1 MVLSV
6 DKGSSTRARTEY
18 RPVTQPAEAP
28 EKRLYTVASL
38 GRALK
43 NHLEKKTANI
53 DVVGDITGL
62 RNAESGHAYFALRD
76 DREEASIDCVLY
88 RSGAV
93 RARKLLVEG
102 AKIVVTGHITF
113 WPPRGRV
120 QFVVE
125 SARAEGRGALLEQLE
140 KLKLKLASE
149 GLFEPKRKRPL
160 PIDPRAI
167 GVVTS
172 GQGAALHDIVKV
184 AFQRGSAH
192 LILAPAPVQGAGAA
206 AAIVR
211 SLTRLQQH
219 ARVDVIILGRGG
231 GSQDDLA
238 PFNDEALVRCVA
250 RSSIPIVSA
259 VGHEVDTTLVDLAAD
274 VRAATPSQAAELV
287 VADAHAR
294 RRSLDHLKQRLV
306 HATERRLSGAA
317 QLQDEG
323 LADLER
329 IMRSTLGVK
338 KADTQELARRI
349 SLRHPS
355 RIIRL
360 AKRDVAHLLGR
371 VAVSMRAKVRSRRAE
386 PKDDLTRLERAMR
399 TLLERERGTLAE
411 NAATI
416 QALSPLAVLGRGF
429 ALVRTLSQG
438 ALVREAA
445 TLSVGDR
452 LRVQF
457 QVGDAVVRVVPNDG
471 SEGA

>member
-1 MVLSV
+1 MPPSDVA
-6 DKGSSTRARTEY
+6 SSTPRPTES
-18 RPVTQPAEAP
+18 RPLVSVSTEAP

-53 DVVGDITGL
+53 DVVGDVTGL
-62 RNAESGHAYFALRD
+62 RNAESGHAYFTLRD

-125 SARAEGRGALLEQLE
+125 SVRAEGRGALLLQLE
-140 KLKLKLASE
+140 KLKATLASE
-149 GLFEPKRKRPL
+149 GLFDPRRKRAL
-160 PIDPRAI
+160 PVDPRMI

-184 AFQRGSAH
+184 AFERGAARFMLSS
-192 LILAPAPVQGAGAA
+192 APVQGAGSA

-211 SLTRLQQH
+211 ALTRLQQH
-219 ARVDVIILGRGG
+219 PAVDVIIVGRGG

-250 RSSIPIVSA
+250 RSPVPIVSA

-274 VRAATPSQAAELV
+274 VRAATPSQAAELL

-294 RRSLDHLKQRLV
+294 RLSLEHQKQRLV
-306 HATERRLSGAA
+306 RATERRLADAA
-317 QLQDEG
+317 QIHDQG

-329 IMRSTLGVK
+329 LIRQRVARH
-338 KADTQELARRI
+338 KAEVHESARRI
-349 SLRHPS
+349 TLRHPS

-360 AKRDVAHLLGR
+360 AKRDVAQFLER
-371 VAVSMRAKVRSRRAE
+371 VSVSMRAKVRSQRGQ
-386 PKDDLTRLERAMR
+386 PKDVVARLERAMR
-399 TLLERERGTLAE
+399 EKLDRERGTLAE

-416 QALSPLAVLGRGF
+416 HALSPLAVLGRGF
-429 ALVRTLSQG
+429 ALVRTLPVG
-438 ALVREAA
+438 KLVRDAA

-452 LRVQF
+452 MGVQF
-457 QVGDAVVRVVPNDG
+457 QIGNAIVEVAATNDSDG
-471 SEGA
+471 T